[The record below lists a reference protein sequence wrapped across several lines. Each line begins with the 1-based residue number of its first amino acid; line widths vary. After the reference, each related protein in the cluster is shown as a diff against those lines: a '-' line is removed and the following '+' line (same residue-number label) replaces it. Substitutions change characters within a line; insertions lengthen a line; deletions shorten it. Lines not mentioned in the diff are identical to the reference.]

1 MRSLL
6 LSLTMFTAIPLRTQV
21 LDVDRTIAAR
31 ALLWLPLV
39 GAGLGAVAAIPLVLA
54 RYADPGV
61 AGGLLGAAL
70 AITVLAVLTS
80 GMHLDGLADTID
92 GLGSRAPAARALEIM
107 RQPDVGAFGVAAL
120 VLSQLLKVCALAAV
134 GPTAM
139 AAAAL
144 VLAELTGRVGIVLA
158 AGPGVP
164 SARPEGFGALVAGS
178 VGVLPRALLVLA
190 AAGLAAL
197 LGLLGLLGPG
207 LWLVPA
213 VAAGLLAAVWWRR
226 RVVRRLGGVT
236 GDVFGSVAEVG
247 STVVLLA
254 VALLPVR

>member
-80 GMHLDGLADTID
+80 GLHLDGLADTID
-92 GLGSRAPAARALEIM
+92 GLGSRAPATRALEIM

-120 VLSQLLKVCALAAV
+120 GLSQLLKVCALAAV
-134 GPTAM
+134 GPTA
-139 AAAAL
+139 AAVAAL

-190 AAGLAAL
+190 AAGLAVL
-197 LGLLGLLGPG
+197 LGLLGAG

>member
-31 ALLWLPLV
+31 ALLWLPAV
-39 GAGLGAVAAIPLVLA
+39 GAALGVVAAGPLLLA
-54 RYADPGV
+54 RLADPGA
-61 AGGLLGAAL
+61 AGGLLGAVL
-70 AITVLAVLTS
+70 AIAVLAVLTS
-80 GMHLDGLADTID
+80 GLHLDGLADTID
-92 GLGSRAPAARALEIM
+92 GLGSRAPAERALEIM
-107 RQPDVGAFGVAAL
+107 RQSDIGAFGVAAL

-134 GPTAM
+134 GPTA
-139 AAAAL
+139 AAVAAL

-178 VGVLPRALLVLA
+178 VGALRRALLVAA
-190 AAGLAAL
+190 AAGLTVL
-197 LGLLGLLGPG
+197 LGWFLAGG
-207 LWLVPA
+207 LWLLLA
-213 VAAGLLAAVWWRR
+213 VGAGLAAAVWWRR
-226 RVVRRLGGVT
+226 RIVRRLGGVT

-247 STVVLLA
+247 STIVLLA
-254 VALLPVR
+254 AALLPIR

>member
-6 LSLTMFTAIPLRTQV
+6 LSLTMFTAIPLRQQT
-21 LDVDRTIAAR
+21 LNVDRTIAAR

-39 GAGLGAVAAIPLVLA
+39 GGVLGAVAAVPLVLA
-54 RYADPGV
+54 RLADPGV
-61 AGGLLGAAL
+61 AGGLLGAVL
-70 AITVLAVLTS
+70 AIAVLAVLTS
-80 GMHLDGLADTID
+80 GLHLDGLADTID
-92 GLGSRAPAARALEIM
+92 GLGSRAPAERALEIM
-107 RQPDVGAFGVAAL
+107 RQPDVGAFGVVAL
-120 VLSQLLKVCALAAV
+120 VLSQLLKVGALAAV
-134 GPTAM
+134 GPTT
-139 AAAAL
+139 AAVVAL

-158 AGPGVP
+158 AGVGVP

-178 VGVLPRALLVLA
+178 VGVLPRVLLVAAVAALA
-190 AAGLAAL
+190 VLVGLLGSSLWLLPAVGAGLA
-197 LGLLGLLGPG
+197 
-207 LWLVPA
+207 V
-213 VAAGLLAAVWWRR
+213 AVWWRR